1 MAQYTGNGNQ
11 KITLGEQTSADGL
24 VFRGVASIDTVTA
37 TSKITR
43 ENKQDTSAFLLLD
56 TTTNLLWH
64 YKTASNG
71 WIQAGGSTFDTT
83 TLNLVSRFALK
94 LNIADTSNI
103 KYVNTYGIQTVN
115 GAKTFTTAPTFST
128 ALLGGS
134 GGTGITTFGAVNRIP
149 YASSTT
155 ALTTNANL
163 TFDETVLLLRK
174 NSSGNTFATLPNI
187 SVENTNT
194 SGNSYSSIVVKA
206 NNSAVIGDILADGL
220 GSIIA
225 GGAVLFR
232 TVTNHPF
239 VLQTNVQNR
248 IIIDASGTVL
258 INNLAGTI
266 GYITIGHASGTATGN
281 YYASFAYNGTHIGD
295 IEQSGTTAV
304 AYVTTSDKRL
314 KTPLRSW
321 SLGDKFDNLPIGEF
335 NWLKDGTVAHG
346 TLAQDLYKVYPDA
359 VHVGGSDV
367 KSDPWGVDYGKLTVP
382 LIAEVKS
389 LRSRVKT
396 LEQEQATTTQQLN
409 DLTAKFNQYIS
420 THP

>member
-1 MAQYTGNGNQ
+1 MRIHSCRFFLSPTLHSWSLDLGGRNPYWGSYDAFTVYRSPDGSTTQYKMFTIDSVGNTH
-11 KITLGEQTSADGL
+11 IP
-24 VFRGVASIDTVTA
+24 A
-37 TSKITR
+37 T
-43 ENKQDTSAFLLLD
+43 
-56 TTTNLLWH
+56 
-64 YKTASNG
+64 TASTSTTSG
-71 WIQAGGSTFDTT
+71 VLQVAGG
-83 TLNLVSRFALK
+83 V
-94 LNIADTSNI
+94 
-103 KYVNTYGIQTVN
+103 G
-115 GAKTFTTAPTFST
+115 
-128 ALLGGS
+128 
-134 GGTGITTFGAVNRIP
+134 
-149 YASSTT
+149 
-155 ALTTNANL
+155 
-163 TFDETVLLLRK
+163 
-174 NSSGNTFATLPNI
+174 
-187 SVENTNT
+187 
-194 SGNSYSSIVVKA
+194 
-206 NNSAVIGDILADGL
+206 
-220 GSIIA
+220 IA
-225 GGAVLFR
+225 GNAYVGGYLSTSTDSSF
-232 TVTNHPF
+232 TNNP
-239 VLQTNVQNR
+239 TNGVQ
-248 IIIDASGTVL
+248 

-266 GYITIGHASGTATGN
+266 GFITIGHASGTATGN

-295 IEQSGTTAV
+295 IEQNGTTAV